1 MAQKWYRFS
10 VVNLSVS
17 LMCTTQIFFL
27 YMRKRSKEEDLV
39 LNNVNTDLDWLG
51 VDILSLRNY
60 YWQMFCFNSIHVL
73 YTK

>member
-39 LNNVNTDLDWLG
+39 LNNVNTDLD
-51 VDILSLRNY
+51 
-60 YWQMFCFNSIHVL
+60 
-73 YTK
+73 